1 MRFSGQKCETAL
13 QASMS
18 VRYGIKMC
26 VTRMCMWKTLLC
38 VPHDSFVEVN
48 VEYL

>member
-26 VTRMCMWKTLLC
+26 VVACVCGKRCCVCLMTVLLR
-38 VPHDSFVEVN
+38 
-48 VEYL
+48 